1 MKHKH
6 FLITVIFLVVFILSV
21 QIIWGQVPQT
31 MSYQGVLM
39 KAKGTLVQNGQ
50 YTLTFK
56 LYDAAE
62 GGKVLWS
69 ETQTIRVEDGL
80 FNAALGSVNSLD
92 IPFDQ
97 PYWLSVT
104 IGDGE
109 EVSRRMQLTS
119 SAYSL
124 QAQTV
129 ADKAITSQKI
139 ADGQVVRSI
148 NSVTDNVKL
157 TAGENVTI
165 TQEGDELVIS
175 ASVGPDHKGD
185 IAFQGAKLAKAKKS
199 WLTEGNT
206 GTDPTTDFLGTTDN
220 QPLVIRTNGAE
231 AMRVDV
237 AGNVGLGTPSPN
249 ARLHVTGGD
258 VLMDGGGYNFAP
270 PGGTAADLAFFRG
283 GASNNGVFLFKRF
296 PQPTDPF
303 KEHTILDINSPPGEI
318 SLTDLEATLAL
329 VRGNEPNLE
338 LVDFYNNGYASET
351 QYGIRMIKEG
361 TGSYQDFVFD
371 YFDGNTDVIET
382 EVLRLKPSGN
392 VGIGTTNPQAKL
404 TVGGNEVRIEV
415 VAGSNAFYTIRR
427 NGVPNAKI
435 GIDQTNDILQIENK
449 VATGDNSY
457 IARQHIFKSS
467 GHASEYMR
475 IHSSGNVGIGT
486 TTPSAILHTF
496 KNVDSGEFN
505 GLRVQNPSAV
515 GPALSTIRIG
525 ESFGGFSQD
534 ETGYVVYY
542 NSGSGSLQEEEG
554 TASTFAVQAAGGATG
569 GLSLA
574 ARASGAPIRFF
585 AGGGLPA
592 NQHMR
597 IEANGK
603 VGIGTLSPNHPLEMG
618 SGAHVTSGGVWTNV
632 SSREH
637 KDNIRELTLNEAMEA
652 LDRLEPVQFNYKI
665 DEEDNYLGFI
675 AEDVPA
681 VVASKDRKGLSPMDI
696 VAVLTKVVQA
706 QQRKIEAL
714 EVRFNERK

>member
-1 MKHKH
+1 MKCKH
-6 FLITVIFLVVFILSV
+6 FLFTLFFIVVFILSV
-21 QIIWGQVPQT
+21 RIVWAQVPQT

-62 GGKVLWS
+62 GGQVLWS
-69 ETQTIRVEDGL
+69 ETQTILVEDGL
-80 FNAALGSVNSLD
+80 FNAVLGRLNSLD

-157 TAGENVTI
+157 IAGENVTI

-283 GASNNGVFLFKRF
+283 GAANNGVFLFKRF
-296 PQPTDPF
+296 PQPGDPDDS
-303 KEHTILDINSPPGEI
+303 HTILHVNSPPGEI
-318 SLTDLEATLAL
+318 GTKPLEATLSL
-329 VRGNEPNLE
+329 VRGDELSSPLVSNLE
-338 LVDFYNNGYASET
+338 LVDFYNIESSGET
-351 QYGIRMIKEG
+351 QYGMRMIKRG
-361 TGSYQDFVFD
+361 TGQFRDFVFD
-371 YFDGNTDVIET
+371 YFDGTTKT
-382 EVLRLKPSGN
+382 EVIRLTRNNIYLTGN
-392 VGIGTTNPQAKL
+392 GSNSVAGARIVVDYAAWNRW
-404 TVGGNEVRIEV
+404 GNERL
-415 VAGSNAFYTIRR
+415 GSH
-427 NGVPNAKI
+427 I
-435 GIDQTNDILQIENK
+435 G
-449 VATGDNSY
+449 
-457 IARQHIFKSS
+457 
-467 GHASEYMR
+467 
-475 IHSSGNVGIGT
+475 
-486 TTPSAILHTF
+486 
-496 KNVDSGEFN
+496 
-505 GLRVQNPSAV
+505 
-515 GPALSTIRIG
+515 
-525 ESFGGFSQD
+525 
-534 ETGYVVYY
+534 
-542 NSGSGSLQEEEG
+542 
-554 TASTFAVQAAGGATG
+554 
-569 GLSLA
+569 
-574 ARASGAPIRFF
+574 
-585 AGGGLPA
+585 
-592 NQHMR
+592 
-597 IEANGK
+597 
-603 VGIGTLSPNHPLEMG
+603 
-618 SGAHVTSGGVWTNV
+618 
-632 SSREH
+632 
-637 KDNIRELTLNEAMEA
+637 
-652 LDRLEPVQFNYKI
+652 
-665 DEEDNYLGFI
+665 
-675 AEDVPA
+675 
-681 VVASKDRKGLSPMDI
+681 
-696 VAVLTKVVQA
+696 
-706 QQRKIEAL
+706 
-714 EVRFNERK
+714 